1 METVHISD
9 LRPGQ
14 YINNNGQVI
23 TLEQAKKLLEG
34 GAAPVLHTVSDEYI
48 GRVLDSLHDAREAGQ
63 EPGDFCEPDPQAK
76 LIEYRELRAVAIG
89 PDRADIVAGYGTN
102 EELAAWYRLE
112 VTIPEEEWQDYKVVD
127 LPLDKKM
134 DWEEDGEMT
143 LKELLEWETEFP
155 QIVGSSE

>member
-1 METVHISD
+1 METVHINN
-9 LRPGQ
+9 LQQGQ
-14 YINNNGQVI
+14 YINHNGEVI

-34 GAAPVLHTVSDEYI
+34 GEKPALYTLSDEYI
-48 GRVLDSLHDAREAGQ
+48 GRVLDSLHDARKAGQ

-102 EELAAWYRLE
+102 EELSAWYRSE

-127 LPLDKKM
+127 LPMDKKM
-134 DWEEDGEMT
+134 DWEEDGEMA